1 MDKVLPDTL
10 QTAVLVNYLI
20 LAMIC
25 MFLYFSSGIITP
37 VFVLYGIYVWWLNKK
52 FSTSNDF
59 LIRHRRKCSAPI
71 ASFFSETLQGLQ
83 VIRAYRKE
91 KIFVKR
97 HFKHVNRS
105 ILAQFVSQ
113 AFISWAMLRMVL
125 FSILMTIPMIA
136 FCLIQKGK
144 SFSSS
149 EVGVILCFIIPI
161 DVIAYFYFMNTD
173 ELQQRF
179 IVFERIVQFTKIQKE
194 KVQFGI

>member
-1 MDKVLPDTL
+1 
-10 QTAVLVNYLI
+10 
-20 LAMIC
+20 
-25 MFLYFSSGIITP
+25 
-37 VFVLYGIYVWWLNKK
+37 
-52 FSTSNDF
+52 
-59 LIRHRRKCSAPI
+59 
-71 ASFFSETLQGLQ
+71 
-83 VIRAYRKE
+83 
-91 KIFVKR
+91 
-97 HFKHVNRS
+97 
-105 ILAQFVSQ
+105 
-113 AFISWAMLRMVL
+113 
-125 FSILMTIPMIA
+125 MTIPMIA